1 MITISIF
8 VISLRLLGML
18 FFVKKHELAG
28 GSILLSRARTKA
40 DLAVVRMSER
50 FELSIQHFFHM
61 FSKKVIIKGLHG
73 ITLAALRLVRAIERR
88 LVRVTTLVRGRHES
102 LIRRSNVTSYL
113 DGITR
118 EHREE
123 EEKK

>member
-1 MITISIF
+1 
-8 VISLRLLGML
+8 
-18 FFVKKHELAG
+18 
-28 GSILLSRARTKA
+28 
-40 DLAVVRMSER
+40 MSER

>member
-8 VISLRLLGML
+8 VISLILLGLL
-18 FFVKKHELAG
+18 FLVKKRELAG
-28 GSILLSRARTKA
+28 GSILMPHLRTRA

-50 FELSIQHFFHM
+50 FELSIRHFFHM
-61 FSKKVIIKGLHG
+61 FSKKVIIKGLHN

-102 LIRRSNVTSYL
+102 LIRRTNVTSYL

-118 EHREE
+118 EGQKEQE
-123 EEKK
+123 S

>member
-8 VISLRLLGML
+8 VISLILLGML